1 MSDMKKTILILLL
14 FTIIYSCSKSSG
26 DTTTTGPGGPGGGG
40 PGGTTLDCSG
50 VAKTFSADASPVF
63 QTYCNIG
70 GCHASGS
77 VNGPGP
83 LTNYTQ
89 IYGARV
95 NIRSAVASG
104 LMPQNT
110 TLTASQK
117 NTILCWIDSGAP
129 NN

>member
-1 MSDMKKTILILLL
+1 MKKLIPILL
-14 FTIIYSCSKSSG
+14 FVIIIYSCSKSGSG
-26 DTTTTGPGGPGGGG
+26 YSNNNDGSTG
-40 PGGTTLDCSG
+40 GGTTPDCSG
-50 VAKTFSADASPVF
+50 VAKTFAADASPIF
-63 QTYCNIG
+63 QTYCNAG

-89 IYGARV
+89 IYSARV
-95 NIRSAVASG
+95 NIRAAIASG

-110 TLTASQK
+110 TLSISQK